1 MIQERLDLVLKLL
14 NSVLRDGRDQ
24 FNKGATLLPGKMHVL
39 ENTIKFTHKG

>member
-14 NSVLRDGRDQ
+14 KSVLRDGRDH

-39 ENTIKFTHKG
+39 ENTKFTHKG

>member
-39 ENTIKFTHKG
+39 ENTIKFAHKG